1 VTIINQ
7 TEDFPEKLRPGMQTN
22 SVGTDFLVRNDPEK
36 LKAIEEAA
44 GAYVADWEKHLSGK
58 VGMRRIIKI
67 AAILFGAS
75 QHPEFIRV
83 TKFGTENSFSIQSVR
98 VPANV

>member
-1 VTIINQ
+1 MTVINQ
-7 TEDFPEKLRPGMQTN
+7 TEGFPEKLRPGMQTN

-44 GAYVADWEKHLSGK
+44 GAYVSQWEKQLSGK
-58 VGMRRIIKI
+58 VGMRRILKI

-75 QHPEFIRV
+75 SHPEFIRV
-83 TKFGTENSFSIQSVR
+83 EKFGTENSYSIQSIR